1 MNFEEALHEFFLEA
15 IDAQDLQDVIAEY
28 RESEAESFHYV
39 FRDMNNLH
47 ILEPYDL
54 VRICDAV
61 SVEMLQ
67 PEDLTLIAETLTRSE
82 LFEWEDELI
91 SEVCTFW
98 LEPDQAS
105 PLTRENAK
113 LFRQWLKGEVP
124 VPA

>member
-1 MNFEEALHEFFLEA
+1 MLEEALHTFFLEE
-15 IDAQDLQDVIAEY
+15 IDAQDLQDVIEEQRD
-28 RESEAESFHYV
+28 REEEVFHYT
-39 FRDMNNLH
+39 FRDMNTVH
-47 ILEPYDL
+47 MLEPFDL

-61 SVEMLQ
+61 SAEIMP
-67 PEDLTLIAETLTRSE
+67 PEDLTLIAETLTSSE

-98 LEPDQAS
+98 IDPDQAY

-113 LFRQWLKGEVP
+113 LFRKWLKGEVP